1 MKKKAILTSQA
12 PEVSEE
18 MKAWSAAIGREVAGW
33 PIVSTRSFFG
43 FTAFY
48 RKDKIFAL
56 LPGTRGMDTA
66 NSMVF
71 KLESPTPA
79 LRGRLDQDPRI
90 TSTHMGK
97 ARWFTFE
104 FSSDADLHSA
114 LDWLGIAYEAAG
126 KKKKSK

>member
-1 MKKKAILTSQA
+1 VKTKASSRPKL
-12 PEVSEE
+12 PRVSEE
-18 MKAWSAAIGREVAGW
+18 MKEWSSAIGREVAGW
-33 PIVSTRSFFG
+33 PIVSTRPFFG

-48 RKDKIFAL
+48 LTDNIFAL

-79 LRGRLDQDPRI
+79 LRGRLDQDSRV

-97 ARWFTFE
+97 AHWFTFE
-104 FSSDADLHSA
+104 LSSVADLHGA
-114 LDWLGIAYEAAG
+114 LDWLGRAYEAAW
-126 KKKKSK
+126 KKRKSE

>member
-1 MKKKAILTSQA
+1 VKKERSSRPKL
-12 PEVSEE
+12 PKVSEE

-48 RKDKIFAL
+48 RTDNIFAL

-90 TSTHMGK
+90 TSTHMRK

-114 LDWLGIAYEAAG
+114 LEWLGIAYEVAG
-126 KKKKSK
+126 KEKKSK